1 MKKFITSII
10 ILSFIT
16 MNIFAFVPLSNQQ
29 LSLGSFCAWATCGMF
44 YDELDIISAHPV
56 SLLEFS
62 GNSLYTTWGNVRNSV
77 DVSYNRILV
86 YNRAGVPAS
95 NDNTFVFGIAGDPL
109 SNFGI
114 KDSRMGFV
122 FQNLGSTTNYYDLNN
137 VAGND
142 SEGNWK
148 DVTGQ
153 NVGGDYQFDL
163 EDTLEAKDLI
173 YYDNRA
179 VNQYNFGFAKKGL
192 IFGDITAGI
201 SVARISDYTK
211 RITGGEKS
219 YQRRYF
225 NDTGAASDGL
235 PAGTTIGDTYKLTYA
250 KNDGLINSSDITDL
264 LAQVRL
270 NDLLPNLRLDVAV
283 GLRIQNN
290 YNPNGLTKNAHT
302 VNNSWVA
309 VNNAG
314 NGVVYDTGKAIRD
327 VVTAL
332 GGGNLDYNDFTN
344 LYNDF
349 NNAKLWTPGWRGGQ
363 NANDSPGL
371 SDFSDDRK
379 GLGGLIRAE
388 AGYKLFNIPIT
399 GVFNLSLVPQKL
411 DSSRTY
417 VDYIE
422 LKTHDTTQA
431 NDPLAT
437 WIARDYKQ
445 TVKSTGDINNTVID
459 FGLKFDFIKAEYLQV
474 SFGGFITGVYQL
486 SDYKTKIESREITS
500 YDDGLAGNNPGTVS
514 ITNRPRAGTGEGI
527 WIQDI
532 KTETT
537 NRDETLT
544 TIISVPVGAE
554 IPITKK
560 WTFRAGTVYN
570 MTMTKQTSKATK
582 GRTTTVT
589 SVTPAGG
596 ATTTQTVIADNSPA
610 LTESVVYTETH
621 QVSYTYGIEWR
632 PNKNLILACNAFL
645 DTNPNP
651 SPTTKATIFDLDTYR
666 LLAIQAI
673 FKF

>member
-1 MKKFITSII
+1 MKKFIASII
-10 ILSFIT
+10 ILSFIS
-16 MNIFAFVPLSNQQ
+16 MNTFAFVPLSNQQ
-29 LSLGSFCAWATCGMF
+29 LFLGSFRAWATCGMF

-56 SLLEFS
+56 ALLDFS

-77 DVSYNRILV
+77 DVDYNRILV
-86 YNRAGVPAS
+86 YNRAGTPAS
-95 NDNTFVFGIAGDPL
+95 SDNTFVFGITGDPL

-114 KDSRMGFV
+114 KGSRMGFV
-122 FQNLGSTTNYYDLNN
+122 FQNLGSKRNLFDLNN
-137 VAGND
+137 VFGND

-153 NVGGDYQFDL
+153 DVGGDYQFDL
-163 EDTLEAKDLI
+163 EDTTEAKDLI

-192 IFGDITAGI
+192 ILDNIIAGI
-201 SVARISDYTK
+201 SIARQSDYTK

-219 YQRRYF
+219 YQRIYF

-250 KNDGLINSSDITDL
+250 KNDILRNSYDITDL
-264 LAQVRL
+264 LGQVRL
-270 NDLLPNLRLDVAV
+270 NEFLLPNLRLDVAV

-290 YNPNGLTKNAHT
+290 YNPDDFTKNAHT
-302 VNNSWVA
+302 VNNSWVQ

-314 NGVVYDTGKAIRD
+314 TGVVYDTVKAIRD

-332 GGGNLDYNDFTN
+332 GVGNLNYNDFTN
-344 LYNDF
+344 LIGDF
-349 NNAKLWTPGWRGGQ
+349 NNARLWTPGWVGGA
-363 NANDSPGL
+363 NANNSPAL

-379 GLGGLIRAE
+379 GLGGLIRVEAE
-388 AGYKLFNIPIT
+388 YKLFNIPIT

-411 DSSRTY
+411 DSSQTY

-422 LKTHDTTQA
+422 LKTHDTTQP
-431 NDPLAT
+431 NDPCST

-445 TVKSTGDINNTVID
+445 TIKSTGDINNTVID
-459 FGLKFDFIKAEYLQV
+459 FGLKFDFIKADYLQV
-474 SFGGFITGVYQL
+474 SFGGFITSMYQL
-486 SDYKTKIESREITS
+486 SDYKTKIESKEITS
-500 YDDGLAGNNPGTVS
+500 YDDGLTANNPGSVS
-514 ITNRPRAGTGEGI
+514 LSNRPQAGTGEGI
-527 WIQDI
+527 WTQEI

-537 NRDETLT
+537 NRDETFT

-570 MTMTKQTSKATK
+570 MTMTKQTSKQTQ

-596 ATTTQTVIADNSPA
+596 ATTTQTVITNNNPA
-610 LTESVVYTETH
+610 LTESIDYTEGH

-645 DTNPNP
+645 DMNQNTA
-651 SPTTKATIFDLDTYR
+651 TTKATIFDLDTYR